1 MNKKDLFLKYKKI
14 LNIFLFIHNI
24 FTIKG
29 KRRGLFIK
37 GLGNCIAKKN
47 KIINIGKNNI
57 LVIGEMTT
65 LDGLDVYINGNNNI
79 IKIGDRCLLKG
90 CKIWIE
96 DDNNTLEINN
106 HTYVYNDTELAVI
119 EGTAIVIGE
128 DCLIAP
134 EVRIRTGDSHTI
146 FEISKNERINKS
158 EKVTIGSHVWIGNR
172 AVVLKGSNIE
182 EHSVVGSSALVTK
195 KLLVKRMLF

>member
-57 LVIGEMTT
+57 LVIRKDK
-65 LDGLDVYINGNNNI
+65 DGICIHFINGI
-79 IKIGDRCLLKG
+79 
-90 CKIWIE
+90 
-96 DDNNTLEINN
+96 
-106 HTYVYNDTELAVI
+106 
-119 EGTAIVIGE
+119 
-128 DCLIAP
+128 
-134 EVRIRTGDSHTI
+134 
-146 FEISKNERINKS
+146 
-158 EKVTIGSHVWIGNR
+158 
-172 AVVLKGSNIE
+172 
-182 EHSVVGSSALVTK
+182 
-195 KLLVKRMLF
+195 